1 MSQTNRDTM
10 KFVDTLIAAVN
21 NRDLE
26 GLVEC
31 FDADYVNVNPAH
43 PQRGFQGREQVRR
56 NWSEIF
62 RSVPDIQAQVVHSA
76 VDGDNV
82 WTEWEMSGTRTD
94 GAVFNMCGVF
104 IFGVAD
110 GRARWARMFLEPVEV
125 ASGDADAAIRRLTGA
140 APKAPV
146 R

>member
-62 RSVPDIQAQVVHSA
+62 RSVPDIRLR
-76 VDGDNV
+76 
-82 WTEWEMSGTRTD
+82 WYT
-94 GAVFNMCGVF
+94 
-104 IFGVAD
+104 
-110 GRARWARMFLEPVEV
+110 ARWMVTTCGRSGRCLAPAPTARCSTCVESSS
-125 ASGDADAAIRRLTGA
+125 SGSPTVVLDGLACSWNQSRLPAATQTQR
-140 APKAPV
+140 
-146 R
+146 